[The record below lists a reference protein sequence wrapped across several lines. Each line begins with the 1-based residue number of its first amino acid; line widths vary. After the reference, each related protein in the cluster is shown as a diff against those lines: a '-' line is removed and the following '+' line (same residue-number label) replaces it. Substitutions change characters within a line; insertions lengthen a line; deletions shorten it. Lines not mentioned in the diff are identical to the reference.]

1 MTKIDQALI
10 AALRQNA
17 RASVTELSH
26 RLGVSRTTIRT
37 RIDKL
42 QESGKVV
49 GFTVV
54 LEGDDQDQPVRGV
67 TMIEIEGKGN
77 DAIVKRLSGFSE
89 IQAIHTTNGR
99 WDCVVEFATQ
109 TLGELDDFLKRL
121 RLIDGVANSETS
133 LYLATVRSSRGV
145 RQQ

>member
-1 MTKIDQALI
+1 MTDIDQALI
-10 AALRQNA
+10 SALRQNA
-17 RASVTELSH
+17 RASVTELSYS
-26 RLGVSRTTIRT
+26 LGVSRTTIRT
-37 RIDKL
+37 RIEKL
-42 QESGKVV
+42 QASGRIV

-54 LEGDDQDQPVRGV
+54 LEGDDDDQPVRGV

-77 DAIVKRLSGFSE
+77 DAIVRRLSGFSE

-109 TLGELDDFLKRL
+109 TLGDLDGFLRRL
-121 RLIDGVANSETS
+121 RLIEGVANSETS

-145 RQQ
+145 RR

>member
-1 MTKIDQALI
+1 VKKVDEALI
-10 AALRQNA
+10 SALRQNA

-42 QESGKVV
+42 QESGKVL

-54 LEGDDQDQPVRGV
+54 LEGDEEDQPVRGV

-89 IQAIHTTNGR
+89 IRAIHTTNGQ
-99 WDCVVEFATQ
+99 WDCVIEFATQ
-109 TLGELDDFLKRL
+109 TLGELDEFLKRL
-121 RLIDGVANSETS
+121 RLIEGVANSETS
-133 LYLATVRSSRGV
+133 LFLATVRSSRVV
-145 RQQ
+145 RR